1 MLRKLLSFLRLRGM
15 AGAPSR
21 GARGAMLAWVRA
33 PRRDR
38 DTTLSDAAL
47 KWLSRLPADFR
58 PHALAQRFP
67 RIANRFALL
76 WRDPGLTEQFI
87 DELLLPKRPDRQG
100 FAPEVTADLQ
110 SLQVLNEHRRY
121 ASDDA
126 QPSRP

>member
-1 MLRKLLSFLRLRGM
+1 MLRKLLPFLRLRGM
-15 AGAPSR
+15 ADAPSLGLR
-21 GARGAMLAWVRA
+21 GAKPDWVRA
-33 PRRDR
+33 PGRHRDA
-38 DTTLSDAAL
+38 TLSDAAL
-47 KWLSRLPADFR
+47 KWLARLPAAFR

-76 WRDPGLTEQFI
+76 WCDPGLTEQFI
-87 DELLLPKRPDRQG
+87 DELLLPKRSDRQG

-126 QPSRP
+126 KPSRP